1 MKARQRL
8 LLFTVFFLSLL
19 PFCSRAEEAPI
30 TEEAFFNL
38 AMGEG
43 KNYSESEEKKLLQG
57 LEQGYSVNARG
68 GSRTVFMQIVRR
80 ASTPA
85 LVRAALK
92 SKPDLNARD
101 YAGKTPFLIAI
112 SEKPLETAE
121 LLWPSPF
128 PRDAPAASAG
138 TRHSTR
144 QTTGTSSFCSA

>member
-80 ASTPA
+80 ASTPD
-85 LVRAALK
+85 LVRAALMAGFAGRGRYGCCSRVGLRGALVGA
-92 SKPDLNARD
+92 SK
-101 YAGKTPFLIAI
+101 G
-112 SEKPLETAE
+112 
-121 LLWPSPF
+121 
-128 PRDAPAASAG
+128 
-138 TRHSTR
+138 
-144 QTTGTSSFCSA
+144 TGTSDSRRQATCGSPSPSANRKSQSP